1 MYAIDTLQLEHNMKK
16 PNKQKKRKQTILH
29 QKRTKSKKQE
39 HFTLWDWMESFLEAI
54 VEVVIDWLT

>member
-1 MYAIDTLQLEHNMKK
+1 MKK